1 MIPDF
6 LQVAFSAI
14 LTEIKKRHY
23 SKLSNAFF
31 QDKTFRLVIAL
42 PATRTQDRSGPG
54 YRHFERIV
62 GLHGHHIFFI
72 QVELASDFFGVHTF
86 VCRNLRNGFLKI
98 LMIHS
103 FPLIII

>member
-31 QDKTFRLVIAL
+31 QNKTFLSDITLNA
-42 PATRTQDRSGPG
+42 ATAQDSGPR
-54 YRHFERIV
+54 RHCLDA
-62 GLHGHHIFFI
+62 G
-72 QVELASDFFGVHTF
+72 
-86 VCRNLRNGFLKI
+86 
-98 LMIHS
+98 
-103 FPLIII
+103 II